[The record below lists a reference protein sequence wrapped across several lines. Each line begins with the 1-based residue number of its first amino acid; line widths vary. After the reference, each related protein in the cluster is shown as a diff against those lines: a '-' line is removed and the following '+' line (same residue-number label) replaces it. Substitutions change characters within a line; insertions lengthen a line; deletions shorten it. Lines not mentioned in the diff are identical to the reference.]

1 MSKIRLLASVCAIV
15 LLTASEGSAQSN
27 ASKKPLPGAAKPG
40 VTAPREQ
47 PNSAQ
52 RTARAR
58 CMNIADPNARNRCL
72 TGQSSTPPPATP
84 Q

>member
-15 LLTASEGSAQSN
+15 LLATTEGSAQSN
-27 ASKKPLPGAAKPG
+27 ASKKQPPGGANPG

-58 CMNIADPNARNRCL
+58 CMNFADANARNRCL